1 MFRTRLSHLLGVT
14 LSVCALLCIS
24 TTARAQTPGLNDTE
38 FQVERFEP
46 LPSQGTNILNTAKS
60 ETLPHLA
67 PSFGLFMHYV
77 DDPIQL
83 VEDVNGDTT
92 VQSRIIGSQFKGELW
107 GAVGFFDVVDLGFVL
122 PIVLYQDGDSLE
134 VFGSDDALETATLA
148 DLRVV
153 PKVQLINPDW
163 AGGFGAAILGTV
175 FLPMGDTQ
183 LNSDGEI
190 RVEPRLALDWSH
202 DIGLAI
208 AGNVA
213 YAIRPERAAQNFV
226 SDDVVRWSA
235 GIETPTGIENLQL
248 IGTVFGDVQLAENR
262 DPANISVDVDDG
274 RGQPAEWLAGVQ
286 YSFPANIVANAGAG
300 TGLTRGVG
308 SPDFRIFA
316 SVGYTPR
323 ERDSDDD
330 GILDADDA
338 CPDDPEDKD
347 GFEDSDGCP
356 DTDNDNDGI
365 PDLEDACPMEA
376 EDADTF
382 EDEDGCPDVDNDQ
395 DGVLD
400 EDDECPMDAGV
411 VAKKG
416 CPEFD
421 RDGDGILDENDK
433 CPDEAED
440 KDGFEDTDGC
450 PDNDNDQ
457 DGIFDADDKCPNE
470 AEDKDG
476 FEDED
481 GCPDRDNDQDGV
493 LDADDK
499 CPNEKETIN
508 GNEDED
514 GCPDKGKSK
523 VRVTKEKIEILEK
536 VYFDSGKS
544 TIKPISFNILNQV
557 AQVLRANP
565 QITKILIEGHTDSR
579 GSDSMNMQ
587 LSKDRAKAVL
597 EFLKAAGV
605 EEGRLQSEGYGEE
618 KPIATNDTRS
628 GREQNRRVEFT
639 ITEVNGKPVGD
650 GPVTIEKKE
659 VIEEGDD
666 SSATD
671 E

>member
-1 MFRTRLSHLLGVT
+1 MNTIRF
-14 LSVCALLCIS
+14 
-24 TTARAQTPGLNDTE
+24 ARFLAGIAASLVVVAAAPVNAQTPALNDTN

-77 DDPIQL
+77 NDPLQL
-83 VEDVNGDTT
+83 VIEENDTT
-92 VQSRIIGSQFKGELW
+92 TIQSRIIGSQFKGELW

-134 VFGSDDALETATLA
+134 VFGSDEALDAVTLA

-153 PKVQLINPDW
+153 PKVQLINPEW
-163 AGGFGAAILGTV
+163 AGGFGAALLGTV

-190 RVEPRLALDWSH
+190 RVEPRLALDWTH
-202 DIGLAI
+202 EAGFAI

-213 YAIRPERAAQNFV
+213 YAIRPERAAQNYV
-226 SDDVVRWSA
+226 ADDVVRWN
-235 GIETPTGIENLQL
+235 GGLEIPLGVEGLQA
-248 IGTVFGDVQLAENR
+248 IGSVFGDIQLAENR
-262 DPANISVDVDDG
+262 DPENIAVNVDDG
-274 RGQPAEWLAGVQ
+274 RGQPAEWLAGLQ
-286 YSFPANIVANAGAG
+286 YTFSNNVVANVGGG
-300 TGLTRGVG
+300 TGLTEGVG
-308 SPDFRIFA
+308 SPDFRIFG
-316 SVGYTPR
+316 SIGYTPR
-323 ERDSDDD
+323 DRDRDSD
-330 GILDADDA
+330 GILDSEDS
-338 CPDDPEDKD
+338 CPDEPEDKD
-347 GFEDSDGCP
+347 GWEDSDGCP
-356 DTDNDNDGI
+356 DEDNDQDGVNDS
-365 PDLEDACPMEA
+365 DDACPDEP

-382 EDEDGCPDVDNDQ
+382 EDEDGCPDPDNDQ
-395 DGVLD
+395 DQVLD
-400 EDDECPMDAGV
+400 VDDECPMDAGIV
-411 VAKKG
+411 EKKG

-421 RDGDGILDENDK
+421 KDGDGILDENDK
-433 CPDEAED
+433 CIDEPED
-440 KDGFEDTDGC
+440 KDGFEDQDGC
-450 PDNDNDQ
+450 PDVDNDN
-457 DGIFDADDKCPNE
+457 DGIFDSEDKCPNE

-493 LDADDK
+493 LDPDDK

-536 VYFDSGKS
+536 VYFDTGKS

-565 QITKILIEGHTDSR
+565 QITKILVEGHTDSR
-579 GSDSMNMQ
+579 GSDSSNLA
-587 LSKDRAKAVL
+587 LSKERAAAVVQ
-597 EFLKAAGV
+597 FLTAAGV
-605 EEGRLQSEGYGEE
+605 EAERLQSEGFGEE
-618 KPIATNDTRS
+618 KPIASNDSKS

-659 VIEEGDD
+659 VIEEE
-666 SSATD
+666 TTT